1 MTAAGP
7 PRRFRWYL
15 AGVGAGAG
23 AMGLQTVLFP
33 WLLVGVLHEAPARVG
48 LAQTA
53 VLVPSLL
60 LILLGGAISD
70 NRHLGTHV
78 RRLFFLYAL
87 PCGMLLWAALS
98 ARLDYTL
105 LLLFGLSYGTITAFV
120 QPAREALLP
129 QVHTGSIQ
137 QAVAQSTFVQF
148 AAQSVGIALA
158 GQLDAIGLP
167 LLLLVQMALFLVT
180 GNLFRR
186 AQPAHEGLQAGR
198 RREPLGVLSGFAT
211 VWRLPPLRALMAV
224 VSITGF
230 FGFGAYLVA
239 VPLMVREVYHGGAG
253 LFSAVQLCFTFGV
266 LGANLLFMR
275 RGMSLGRPGRAL
287 IVSFLGRGLVL
298 AVLATHLPLW
308 ALLPGVVIWGMLSG
322 LAITLGRV
330 LTHTQAPDSHRSRVV
345 SIYQLAFFGAAPL
358 GAWLTG
364 QVIAGFGVLTALAAL
379 GGCTLIASAL
389 ATFTPV
395 WRAGSETRSEPR

>member
-1 MTAAGP
+1 MTEIGR
-7 PRRFRWYL
+7 PRRFHWYL
-15 AGVGAGAG
+15 AGVGTGAG

-33 WLLVGVLHEAPARVG
+33 WLLVGVLHEGPARVG

-53 VLVPSLL
+53 ALIPSLL
-60 LILLGGAISD
+60 LILIGGAVSD

-78 RRLFFLYAL
+78 RRLFFLYLL
-87 PCGMLLWAALS
+87 PCGVLLWAALS
-98 ARLDYTL
+98 ARLDYPL
-105 LLLFGLSYGTITAFV
+105 LILFGLCHGAISAFV

-129 QVHTGSIQ
+129 QLHAGSIQ

-148 AAQSVGIALA
+148 AAQSFGIAAA
-158 GQLDAIGLP
+158 GAFDTIGLP
-167 LLLLVQMALFLVT
+167 LLLVVQMVLFLIA

-211 VWRLPPLRALMAV
+211 VWQLARLRALMAV

-239 VPLMVREVYHGGAG
+239 LPLLVREIYHGGAG
-253 LFSAVQLCFTFGV
+253 LFAAVQLCFTFGV
-266 LGANLLFMR
+266 LSANLLFMR
-275 RGMSLGRPGRAL
+275 RGMSVGRPGKAL
-287 IVSFLGRGLVL
+287 IVSFFGRGLVL
-298 AVLATHLPLW
+298 AALAVPLPSW
-308 ALLPGVVIWGMLSG
+308 ALLPCVAIWGMFSG

-330 LTHTQAPDSHRSRVV
+330 LTHSQAPDSHRSRVV

-364 QVIAGFGVLTALAAL
+364 QVIAGFGVLAALAVL

-395 WRAGSETRSEPR
+395 WRAGSETRSAPP